1 MFQVLET
8 LGTETMRPSS
18 AAQCVAY
25 IACAELPNGL
35 WADLVEKLTANVTN
49 PASTE
54 MMKESSLEAIG
65 YICQDI
71 VSVKCSITEAKYSTI
86 AHAAKAKCSIIFFQ
100 LSGSRNSPASI
111 K

>member
-1 MFQVLET
+1 MYDIQRYKKVCIKEPFVFYLIIWMLQVLDT
-8 LGTETMRPSS
+8 LGTETIRPSS

-25 IACAELPNGL
+25 FACAELPKDL
-35 WADLVEKLTANVTN
+35 WPDLIEKLTLNVTN

-71 VSVKCSITEAKYSTI
+71 VSCSATA
-86 AHAAKAKCSIIFFQ
+86 
-100 LSGSRNSPASI
+100 
-111 K
+111 

>member
-1 MFQVLET
+1 MVVFKVLET
-8 LGTETMRPSS
+8 LGTETLRPSS

-25 IACAELPNGL
+25 FACAELPNGL
-35 WADLVEKLTANVTN
+35 WPDVIAKLTSNVTN

-71 VSVKCSITEAKYSTI
+71 VSIPSCEIL
-86 AHAAKAKCSIIFFQ
+86 CQ
-100 LSGSRNSPASI
+100 LV
-111 K
+111 